1 MKSPSV
7 VIAATKNVL
16 AFPLRYEGRGENEL
30 AFLPAALE
38 IAETPPSPIG
48 RAIAGTIA
56 ALSLVAFSWAALG
69 QVDIVASAMGKI
81 VPSGRV
87 KLIQPY
93 ETGVVRAIHIRDGQK
108 VEAGQILIEL
118 NPTMT
123 VADEAHV
130 KSDLIA
136 AQLDVARLQAAL
148 SDSDDPEGSFHPPE
162 SASSDLI
169 AMQRHFLAKQVDEFR
184 AKLASLDSQRA
195 QKEAENATVAAGIG
209 KLEASEPLIQ
219 QRVEIQKALADKGL
233 GSKLTY
239 LESLQ
244 SLTDNQQEQ
253 KVQRSRLNETRAAIA
268 ALTETRV
275 QEAAEFRS
283 KLFSELTESERKVA
297 GLSEDLV
304 KAKERTKLQLLTA
317 PVSGVVQQLSVHTVG
332 GVVTP
337 AQQLAVIVPADTTL
351 EIEATVS
358 NRDIGFVHS
367 GQDVQIKVDTFD
379 FTRYGLLQGKI
390 IGVSQDAVIRD
401 TASDRPDQKPAGSER
416 RSSEPNGQELNYIAR
431 ISLDRTDIQVGKT
444 LARLSPGMAV
454 IVEIKTGTRSVLSY
468 LLSPLMKYTNDVLRE
483 R

>member
-1 MKSPSV
+1 M
-7 VIAATKNVL
+7 AAS
-16 AFPLRYEGRGENEL
+16 R
-30 AFLPAALE
+30 
-38 IAETPPSPIG
+38 
-48 RAIAGTIA
+48 
-56 ALSLVAFSWAALG
+56 
-69 QVDIVASAMGKI
+69 
-81 VPSGRV
+81 
-87 KLIQPY
+87 LIQPY

-108 VEAGQILIEL
+108 VDAGQILIEL

-123 VADEAHV
+123 GADEAHV

-148 SDSDDPEGSFHPPE
+148 SDSDDPQASFHPPE

-219 QRVEIQKALADKGL
+219 QRVEIQKTLADKGL

-253 KVQRSRLNETRAAIA
+253 KVQRSRLNETSAAIA
-268 ALTETRV
+268 ALTETRA
-275 QEAAEFRS
+275 QGAAEYRS

-379 FTRYGLLQGKI
+379 FTRYGILQGKV

-401 TASDRPDQKPAGSER
+401 TASDRSDQKAAGSER
-416 RSSEPNGQELNYIAR
+416 RSSEPNAQELNYIAR
-431 ISLDRTDIQVGKT
+431 ISLDRTDIQVGET

-454 IVEIKTGTRSVLSY
+454 TVEIKTGTRSILSY